1 MESTVS
7 SLLRTSK
14 KQKKLLICMEQII
27 FILVPF
33 MCEALLIGILG
44 VTSGVLIGIGRAH
57 LLSGIAPHQT
67 SGPGGGFGGGVG
79 PPAHVNPIVIPND
92 LLYV

>member
-7 SLLRTSK
+7 SLLRISK

-27 FILVPF
+27 FILPPF
-33 MCEALLIGILG
+33 ISEALLIGILG
-44 VTSGVLIGIGRAH
+44 ATSGRAH

-67 SGPGGGFGGGVG
+67 SVPGGGIGGGVG